1 VNRVS
6 CPRAFTII
14 ELLLALFLT
23 ALLTAALSMMIGQ
36 AAQDRRAMLRPDAE
50 PAWMVSVADHLERDL
65 ITARWWAGTD
75 DRLVLIGLG
84 RDGKP
89 AHIEYHWQ
97 EDSKQTTWVRHENP
111 LTAGGQIDENET
123 RMVLALNPV
132 GVLIGPYR
140 YGEPPLNPGPT
151 STTINT
157 PPRQAVDT
165 SGGPNVSIVVNGQRV
180 PLRAL
185 PDQIE
190 LAVSA
195 SFTEGKPRSVTRKV
209 VLR

>member
-1 VNRVS
+1 
-6 CPRAFTII
+6 
-14 ELLLALFLT
+14 LLLALFLT

-75 DRLVLIGLG
+75 DRLVLIGMG
-84 RDGKP
+84 RDGNP

-97 EDSKQTTWVRHENP
+97 QDGDQATWLRQEQSLTT
-111 LTAGGQIDENET
+111 GGQIDENGS
-123 RMVLALNPV
+123 RMLLAVNPN
-132 GVLIGPYR
+132 GVAIGPYR
-140 YGEPPLNPGPT
+140 YGEPPLNTEPS
-151 STTINT
+151 STTTTT
-157 PPRQAVDT
+157 PPAHAVDP
-165 SGGPNVSIVVNGQRV
+165 SGGPNVSIVVKGQRV
-180 PLRAL
+180 PLRLL

-195 SFTEGKPRSVTRKV
+195 SFSEGTPRTVTRKV